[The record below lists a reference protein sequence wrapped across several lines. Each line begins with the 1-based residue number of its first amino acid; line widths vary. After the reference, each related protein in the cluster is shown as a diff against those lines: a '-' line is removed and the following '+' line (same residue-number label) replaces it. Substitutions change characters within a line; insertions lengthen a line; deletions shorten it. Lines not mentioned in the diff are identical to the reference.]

1 MPFAAQAAAVRFLP
15 HGVRNPASP
24 TNRKPIMLTLPLM
37 VGLGLTVLV
46 TSFLS
51 GLFGMAGGM
60 VLMGLLL
67 ILLPVPSAM
76 LLHGITQFTSNGWRA
91 WLWRDHVAWGTVA
104 RFALGAAVAVAG
116 FTLVGA
122 VPDRAVSLLILGLTP
137 FMALAVPQRWALD
150 ATKPTHALCAGFLCM
165 GIQLLAGISGPLL
178 DVFFIRSGMTRQS
191 VVATKATTQ
200 VFGHAVKVAYFAPM
214 VAGGSG
220 ETLEIVVILIAVA
233 MALLGTNLSRRVLDR
248 MSDSQFRLW
257 SRYLVM
263 GTASVYL
270 SQGLFLLA
278 SH

>member
-1 MPFAAQAAAVRFLP
+1 MIQ
-15 HGVRNPASP
+15 
-24 TNRKPIMLTLPLM
+24 TYRKPIMLTFPLM
-37 VGLGLTVLV
+37 VGLGFTVLV

-67 ILLPVPSAM
+67 LLLPVPSAM

-91 WLWRDHVAWGTVA
+91 WLWRRHVAWGVVA
-104 RFALGAAVAVAG
+104 RFALGGAVAVAG
-116 FTLVGA
+116 FTLVGT
-122 VPDRAVSLLILGLTP
+122 VPDRAVALLILGLTP

-191 VVATKATTQ
+191 IVATKATTQ

-220 ETLEIVVILIAVA
+220 ETLEIVVILMSIT

-248 MSDSQFRLW
+248 MSDLQFRLW
-257 SRYLVM
+257 SRCLVM

>member
-122 VPDRAVSLLILGLTP
+122 VPDQAVSLLILGLTP
-137 FMALAVPQRWALD
+137 VMALAVPRRWALD
-150 ATKPTHALCAGFLCM
+150 ATKPMHALCAGFLCM

>member
-1 MPFAAQAAAVRFLP
+1 
-15 HGVRNPASP
+15 
-24 TNRKPIMLTLPLM
+24 MLTLPLM
-37 VGLGLTVLV
+37 VGLGLTVLM

-67 ILLPVPSAM
+67 LLLPVPSAM

-91 WLWRDHVAWGTVA
+91 WLWRRHVDWGIIG
-104 RFALGAAVAVAG
+104 RFAAGAAVAGAG
-116 FTLVGA
+116 FSLLGA
-122 VPDRAVSLLILGLTP
+122 VPDRATSLLILGLTP
-137 FMALAVPQRWALD
+137 FMALAVPRRWALD
-150 ATKPTHALCAGFLCM
+150 ATKPPHALLAGFLCM

-178 DVFFIRSGMTRQS
+178 DVFFVRSGMTRQG
-191 VVATKATTQ
+191 VVATKAMTQ

-214 VAGGSG
+214 VAGSSG
-220 ETLEIVVILIAVA
+220 ETVEAAVILLSVG

-248 MSDSQFRLW
+248 MSDAQFRRW
-257 SRYLVM
+257 TRYLVM

>member
-1 MPFAAQAAAVRFLP
+1 
-15 HGVRNPASP
+15 
-24 TNRKPIMLTLPLM
+24 MLTLPLM

-76 LLHGITQFTSNGWRA
+76 LLHGVTQFASNGWRA
-91 WLWRDHVAWGTVA
+91 WLWRDHVVWPVIL
-104 RFALGAAVAVAG
+104 RFALGGSVAG
-116 FTLVGA
+116 LLFALAGA

-137 FMALAVPQRWALD
+137 FLALAIPARWALN
-150 ATKPTHALCAGFLCM
+150 AQKPLHGVLGGFLCM

-178 DVFFIRSGMTRQS
+178 DTFFIRSAMTRQS
-191 VVATKATTQ
+191 VVATKAAIQ
-200 VFGHAVKVAYFAPM
+200 SVGHLVKIVYFAPL
-214 VAGGSG
+214 VAGSG
-220 ETLEIVVILIAVA
+220 DETVESTVILMSIV
-233 MALLGTNLSRRVLDR
+233 MALIGTNLSRRVLDR
-248 MSDSQFRLW
+248 MSDAQFRLW

-270 SQGLFLLA
+270 GQGLLLLA
-278 SH
+278 AH

>member
-1 MPFAAQAAAVRFLP
+1 
-15 HGVRNPASP
+15 
-24 TNRKPIMLTLPLM
+24 MLTLPLM
-37 VGLGLTVLV
+37 VGLGLTVLM

-60 VLMGLLL
+60 ALMGLLL
-67 ILLPVPSAM
+67 LLLPVPSAM

-91 WLWRDHVAWGTVA
+91 WLWRRHVDWGIVG
-104 RFALGAAVAVAG
+104 RFAGGAAVAGAG
-116 FTLVGA
+116 FSLVGA
-122 VPDRAVSLLILGLTP
+122 VPDRATSLLILGLTP
-137 FMALAVPQRWALD
+137 FMALAVPRRWALD
-150 ATKPTHALCAGFLCM
+150 ATKPPHALMAGFLCM

-178 DVFFIRSGMTRQS
+178 DVFFVRSGMTRQG
-191 VVATKATTQ
+191 VVATKAMTQ

-214 VAGGSG
+214 VAGSSG
-220 ETLEIVVILIAVA
+220 ETVEAAVILLSVG

-248 MSDSQFRLW
+248 MSDAQFRRW

-270 SQGLFLLA
+270 GQGLLLLA

>member
-1 MPFAAQAAAVRFLP
+1 V
-15 HGVRNPASP
+15 
-24 TNRKPIMLTLPLM
+24 LTLPLM
-37 VGLGLTVLV
+37 MGLGLTVLV

-91 WLWRDHVAWGTVA
+91 WLWRKHVEWRIVG
-104 RFALGAAVAVAG
+104 RFSGGAAVAGGVFAL
-116 FTLVGA
+116 FGA
-122 VPDRAVSLLILGLTP
+122 VPDRGVSLLILGLTP
-137 FMALAVPQRWALD
+137 FLALAVPQRWALD
-150 ATKPTHALCAGFLCM
+150 AQKPWHGWLAGLSCM
-165 GIQLLAGISGPLL
+165 GVQLVAGISGPLL
-178 DVFFIRSGMTRQS
+178 DVFFVRSAMTRQS

-200 VFGHAVKVAYFAPM
+200 VFGHAVKIAYFAPM
-214 VAGGSG
+214 VARSPG
-220 ETLEIVVILIAVA
+220 EAVESVVIVLSIA

-248 MSDSQFRLW
+248 MSDAQFRRW

-270 SQGLFLLA
+270 SQGVFLLA
-278 SH
+278 FH

>member
-1 MPFAAQAAAVRFLP
+1 
-15 HGVRNPASP
+15 
-24 TNRKPIMLTLPLM
+24 MLTLPLM

-67 ILLPVPSAM
+67 VLLPVPSAM

-91 WLWRDHVAWGTVA
+91 WLWRRHVDWGIVG
-104 RFALGAAVAVAG
+104 RFALGAAAAG
-116 FTLVGA
+116 GAFALVGA
-122 VPDRAVSLLILGLTP
+122 VPDRGASLLLLGLTP
-137 FMALAVPQRWALD
+137 FLALAVPQAWALD
-150 ATKPTHALCAGFLCM
+150 ARKPFHALLAGFLCM

-178 DVFFIRSGMTRQS
+178 DAFFVRSAMTRQS

-200 VFGHAVKVAYFAPM
+200 VFGHAIKVAYFAPM
-214 VAGGSG
+214 VADAPG
-220 ETLEIVVILIAVA
+220 ETVEAAIILISIV
-233 MALLGTNLSRRVLDR
+233 MALLGTNLSRQALDR
-248 MSDSQFRLW
+248 MSDTQFRLW